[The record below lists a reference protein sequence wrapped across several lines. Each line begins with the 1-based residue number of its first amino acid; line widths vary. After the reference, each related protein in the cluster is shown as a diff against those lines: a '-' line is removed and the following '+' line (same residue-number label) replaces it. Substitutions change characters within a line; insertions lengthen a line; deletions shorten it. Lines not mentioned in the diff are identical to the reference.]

1 MKTQDMMT
9 GVLQTSGGYIAES
22 LQTPVVDSCD
32 VLVAGGGVAGVSA
45 AVAAARQGA
54 KVILLERQFM
64 LGGLA
69 TAGLITIYLPLCD
82 GMGHQ
87 VSFGLAEEL
96 FRLSVQHGHEA
107 SYPWAWL
114 GEQNEEAVEARK
126 KQRFEVRFNAQLFAI
141 AMEQL
146 LRKEGV
152 TILYGTTACGVKVE
166 QEKITAVMV
175 ENKSGRSAI
184 RAKSV
189 VDTTGDGDLVR
200 LAGENTKLFEGQNGL
215 AAWYYYTGKKGF
227 QLNMLGVIDISD
239 EEGDGTLVPLI
250 PQTFQGVEAGELS
263 EMVERAH
270 DAILKDFLKKQI
282 QDETCLPTT
291 MATIPQVRM
300 TRRIVG
306 KYTMT
311 LEDER
316 KTLADSVGVISNWKK
331 RGPVYEVPFSA
342 LYGEKVK
349 NLITAGRCISAE
361 DSMWDATRVIPAC
374 AVTGEAAGT
383 AAALTDDFGGL
394 DVKKLQECL
403 RKSGVKLSVR
413 ELGL

>member
-1 MKTQDMMT
+1 MKKQE
-9 GVLQTSGGYIAES
+9 VIIES
-22 LQTPVVDSCD
+22 LQTPVAYECD
-32 VLVAGGGVAGVSA
+32 ILVAGGGVAGVSA
-45 AVAAARQGA
+45 AIAAARQGA

-82 GMGHQ
+82 GKGHQ

-96 FRLSVQHGHEA
+96 FRLSIQHGHEA
-107 SYPWAWL
+107 MYPSAWL
-114 GEQNEEAVEARK
+114 DAKEAQAEARK

-152 TILYGTTACGVKVE
+152 TILYGTTACGVNVKDD
-166 QEKITAVMV
+166 KITAVMI

-184 RAKSV
+184 KAKSV
-189 VDTTGDGDLVR
+189 VDTTGDADICK
-200 LAGENTKLFEGQNGL
+200 LAGEATEIFGGQNGL
-215 AAWYYYTGKKGF
+215 AAWYYYAGKKGF

-239 EEGDGTLVPLI
+239 EEGDGTLIPLI
-250 PQTFQGVEAGELS
+250 PQTFQGVDADELS

-270 DAILKDFLKKQI
+270 DSILDDFLKKRA

-300 TRRIVG
+300 TRRISG
-306 KYTMT
+306 CYTMA
-311 LEDER
+311 LQDER
-316 KTLADSVGVISNWKK
+316 REFADSVGVISNWKK
-331 RGPVYEVPFSA
+331 RGPVYEVPFAA
-342 LYGEKVK
+342 LHGERVK
-349 NLITAGRCISAE
+349 NLITAGRCISA
-361 DSMWDATRVIPAC
+361 DDAMWDVTRVIPAC

-383 AAALTDDFGGL
+383 AAALTDDFGEM
-394 DVKKLQECL
+394 DVKQLQDCLEKAGAKLFIRDL
-403 RKSGVKLSVR
+403 AL
-413 ELGL
+413 